1 MKAAIYK
8 GQKNIDIVN
17 MPTPTP
23 GDFDVVIQN
32 LYAGICG
39 SDVAVYNHGTE
50 TGHKVG
56 ENHEFGHE
64 AVSQVVSVGRK
75 VTDFKVGDRIFPYP
89 LYARGDTSRAGSM
102 GAFSEYILVP
112 NAKLN
117 RELYLIPQEV
127 ETRTATMIE
136 PFTVGTCAARHAHPI
151 AGDQA
156 IVYGAGTIGLAAAIA
171 LKHFGVK
178 KVVLVDRSEFRL
190 QIAQQLGFEIINNSQ
205 QHVHERATEILGTT
219 QGLHGTDYPN
229 ANIFIDAVGRNDILQ
244 EFIDLGP
251 IDSRFV
257 TVGINNSNPTL
268 DMLELIYGSKSIGG
282 SGGYRP
288 EDVKTV
294 MAIMKGHQFNL
305 PLMITG
311 EFDQNN
317 LEEAIQD
324 ATDVNHALKVLINYH
339 VQSNNYNV

>member
-102 GAFSEYILVP
+102 GGIFRIYFSP
-112 NAKLN
+112 KCKA
-117 RELYLIPQEV
+117 
-127 ETRTATMIE
+127 
-136 PFTVGTCAARHAHPI
+136 
-151 AGDQA
+151 
-156 IVYGAGTIGLAAAIA
+156 
-171 LKHFGVK
+171 
-178 KVVLVDRSEFRL
+178 
-190 QIAQQLGFEIINNSQ
+190 
-205 QHVHERATEILGTT
+205 
-219 QGLHGTDYPN
+219 
-229 ANIFIDAVGRNDILQ
+229 
-244 EFIDLGP
+244 
-251 IDSRFV
+251 
-257 TVGINNSNPTL
+257 
-268 DMLELIYGSKSIGG
+268 
-282 SGGYRP
+282 
-288 EDVKTV
+288 
-294 MAIMKGHQFNL
+294 
-305 PLMITG
+305 
-311 EFDQNN
+311 
-317 LEEAIQD
+317 
-324 ATDVNHALKVLINYH
+324 
-339 VQSNNYNV
+339 